1 MGEAEE
7 VDNPIFNCKSVVGA
21 RKGNVVWDELEKQVM
36 DHVST
41 DFPYPTSIQHKSYNR
56 ILISFGERPNSLPL
70 EVSKG
75 HRSGQQ

>member
-1 MGEAEE
+1 M
-7 VDNPIFNCKSVVGA
+7 
-21 RKGNVVWDELEKQVM
+21 VWDELEKQVM

-56 ILISFGERPNSLPL
+56 ILMSFGERPNSLPL